1 MSRDKISIEIRRRA
15 YLRPCAK
22 GGERGLTLLELIVAC
37 SILMV
42 LATVAMPMARVTVVR
57 HKEETLRYDL
67 REMRD
72 AIDHYKDD
80 ADKNLI
86 QVQAGTEGY
95 PPDLQTL
102 VNGVQL
108 TSAPGTSALGTSAQ
122 SISPQ
127 GTSAQGTSAQG
138 TNAQDRAQD
147 KKVRYLREIPKD
159 PMTGNQDWGLRSTQ
173 DDPDSK
179 SWGGQDVFDVYS
191 QATGTALDGTNYSD
205 W

>member
-1 MSRDKISIEIRRRA
+1 MGGRSRGKTAIKVKRRA
-15 YLRPCAK
+15 DLCGSVR
-22 GGERGLTLLELIVAC
+22 GGEAGLTLLELIVAC

-42 LATVAMPMARVTVVR
+42 LATVAMPMARVSVVR

-102 VNGVQL
+102 VDGVQL
-108 TSAPGTSALGTSAQ
+108 TSA
-122 SISPQ
+122 
-127 GTSAQGTSAQG
+127 
-138 TNAQDRAQD
+138 QDKD

-191 QATGTALDGTNYSD
+191 QSAGTALDGTSYSG

>member
-1 MSRDKISIEIRRRA
+1 MGSMSRGKTDIKVKRRA
-15 YLRPCAK
+15 DVCGNAG
-22 GGERGLTLLELIVAC
+22 GGEAGLTLLELIVAC

-42 LATVAMPMARVTVVR
+42 LATVAMPMARVSVVR

-72 AIDHYKDD
+72 AVDHYKDD

-102 VNGVQL
+102 VDGVQL
-108 TSAPGTSALGTSAQ
+108 TSAQ
-122 SISPQ
+122 
-127 GTSAQGTSAQG
+127 
-138 TNAQDRAQD
+138 NKD

-191 QATGTALDGTNYSD
+191 QSPGTALDGTNYSD

>member
-1 MSRDKISIEIRRRA
+1 MGGMSHGKTDIKVKRRA
-15 YLRPCAK
+15 DVCGNA
-22 GGERGLTLLELIVAC
+22 GGDEAGLTLLELIVAC

-42 LATVAMPMARVTVVR
+42 LATVAMPMARVSVVR

-102 VNGVQL
+102 VDGVQL
-108 TSAPGTSALGTSAQ
+108 ASAQ
-122 SISPQ
+122 
-127 GTSAQGTSAQG
+127 
-138 TNAQDRAQD
+138 NKD

-191 QATGTALDGTNYSD
+191 QSPGTALDGTNYSD

>member
-1 MSRDKISIEIRRRA
+1 MGGPSRGKIRTELKRRA
-15 YLRPCAK
+15 DACKRAPGSEA
-22 GGERGLTLLELIVAC
+22 GLTLLELIVAC
-37 SILMV
+37 AILMV

-108 TSAPGTSALGTSAQ
+108 TSA
-122 SISPQ
+122 
-127 GTSAQGTSAQG
+127 
-138 TNAQDRAQD
+138 QDKD

-191 QATGTALDGTNYSD
+191 QSTGTALDGTNYAD